1 MGVMLLT
8 LGQFGRE
15 KADTLGCIPFF
26 IDALGG
32 CATFDLFLVT
42 WRWQIAPFVHRYPSP
57 VGRLGHTPCQ
67 APDFLCSR
75 TVCYRDGQGFAQNAP
90 CDTRGWN
97 LNAIRGVTPAQ
108 ATTCKGADTWTLKR
122 SDRHGFLPLSHFW
135 ASRPAATRSANRRC
149 WAGRPVAAQPLQ
161 QGAIRSPGRLSGL
174 QPTSPIARPIRNAAD
189 ASARPNCSRISTVRT
204 QRPGGLFYAIAA
216 GCVPGQEKTDGKG
229 QTCSTR
235 S

>member
-15 KADTLGCIPFF
+15 KADTLSCIPFF

-32 CATFDLFLVT
+32 CDTVDLFLVT

-67 APDFLCSR
+67 APDFLRSR
-75 TVCYRDGQGFAQNAP
+75 TVCYRDGQGFAQNP
-90 CDTRGWN
+90 CCDTRGWN
-97 LNAIRGVTPAQ
+97 LDAIRGVTPAQ
-108 ATTCKGADTWTLKR
+108 ATTCKGADTWTFTR
-122 SDRHGFLPLSHFW
+122 SDRRRFSPLLRCW
-135 ASRPAATRSANRRC
+135 ASRPAVTRWANRPFS
-149 WAGRPVAAQPLQ
+149 AELPGVGQPSRP
-161 QGAIRSPGRLSGL
+161 GAILSPGLRLGL
-174 QPTSPIARPIRNAAD
+174 RPTSPIARPIRNAAD
-189 ASARPNCSRISTVRT
+189 ASARPNYSRISTVRT
-204 QRPGGLFYAIAA
+204 QRPGGLFHAIAA